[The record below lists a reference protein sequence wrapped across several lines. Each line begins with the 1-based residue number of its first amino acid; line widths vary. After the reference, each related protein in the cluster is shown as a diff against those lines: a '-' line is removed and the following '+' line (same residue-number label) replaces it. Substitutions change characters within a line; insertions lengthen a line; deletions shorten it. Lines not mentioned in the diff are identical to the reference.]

1 MTNIVQGTFGASSAL
16 LTVQQAAEYLTV
28 SRSYL
33 NKLRVR
39 GGGPAF
45 CKLGRGVRYRTSDL
59 QAWVDAHRVGSTS
72 EVRAA

>member
-1 MTNIVQGTFGASSAL
+1 MTKIVQGTFGASSAL
-16 LTVQQAAEYLTV
+16 LTVEQAAEYLNV
-28 SRSYL
+28 SCSYL

-45 CKLGRGVRYRTSDL
+45 CKLGRGVRYHMSDR

-72 EVRAA
+72 EARAA